1 MADESVKRVKRLISY
16 RETER
21 DQAGGEVV
29 RSRSHRD
36 RAEKGANEALE
47 VAEQELADITR
58 QVDRPFRAEDM
69 HLALSCL
76 SAAKDEV
83 EEKKAV
89 LGKAQEN
96 LDEKTRLL
104 VAAHQR
110 VKQMEALCE
119 TLKKRHKDEVRKKE
133 QCEIDDL
140 AITREA
146 AR

>member
-21 DQAGGEVV
+21 DRAGGEVV
-29 RSRSHRD
+29 VSRSHRD
-36 RAEKGANEALE
+36 KAEKGASDALR
-47 VAEQELADITR
+47 VAEQELADITHR
-58 QVDRPFRAEDM
+58 VDRPFRAEDM

-76 SAAKDEV
+76 AAAKDEV
-83 EEKKAV
+83 EEKKVV
-89 LGKAQEN
+89 LDKAQEN

-110 VKQMEALCE
+110 VKQMETLCE
-119 TLKKRHKDEVRKKE
+119 TLKRRHRDEVRKKE
-133 QCEIDDL
+133 QREIDDL